1 MRCVRKKTSAV
12 LQPTKTIPRVR
23 ASLTTKPY
31 PEFNFRHKFSLL
43 VVATS
48 QSGKTYFVQ
57 QIFEN
62 NRIVYEEQRNIH
74 AGGSELVIGGIAG
87 ADSLTSIDGSASAIL
102 MAFFENVGAAD
113 HRSGS
118 EVVIGGFAG
127 ADSLTSVDGTRPFED
142 VGAAYHTSGSE
153 VVIGGIAGA
162 DSLTSVD
169 GHGSAISMAFF
180 EDVVAAYHTN
190 GSEVVIGGIAGAD
203 SLTSVDGHGSAISM
217 APFKDVAAADH
228 TSGSELDKLR
238 EVSVAEIL
246 SVTFDDT
253 AVAIGIRTGEAILW
267 SRALYAKIFLGGDDV
282 FIAAAIPGVSCSSSE
297 LSSVYSTRL

>member
-1 MRCVRKKTSAV
+1 MG
-12 LQPTKTIPRVR
+12 
-23 ASLTTKPY
+23 
-31 PEFNFRHKFSLL
+31 
-43 VVATS
+43 TS

-74 AGGSELVIGGIAG
+74 AGGSELVIGGIVG

-118 EVVIGGFAG
+118 EVVIGGFAC
-127 ADSLTSVDGTRPFED
+127 ADSLTSVDGPRSAISMAPFED
-142 VGAAYHTSGSE
+142 AGAAYHTS
-153 VVIGGIAGA
+153 
-162 DSLTSVD
+162 
-169 GHGSAISMAFF
+169 
-180 EDVVAAYHTN
+180 

-267 SRALYAKIFLGGDDV
+267 SRALDAKIFFGGEDV

>member
-1 MRCVRKKTSAV
+1 MYVRAV
-12 LQPTKTIPRVR
+12 LKPTKTIPRVR

-43 VVATS
+43 VVGPS

-57 QIFEN
+57 QILEN

-74 AGGSELVIGGIAG
+74 TGGSELVIGGIAG
-87 ADSLTSIDGSASAIL
+87 ADSLKSVDGSASAIS
-102 MAFFENVGAAD
+102 MAF
-113 HRSGS
+113 
-118 EVVIGGFAG
+118 
-127 ADSLTSVDGTRPFED
+127 FED
-142 VGAAYHTSGSE
+142 VGAADHTSGSE

-169 GHGSAISMAFF
+169 GPR
-180 EDVVAAYHTN
+180 
-190 GSEVVIGGIAGAD
+190 
-203 SLTSVDGHGSAISM
+203 SAISM
-217 APFKDVAAADH
+217 APFEDVAAADH

-267 SRALYAKIFLGGDDV
+267 SRALDAKIFLGGDDV
-282 FIAAAIPGVSCSSSE
+282 SIATAIPGVSCSLSE
-297 LSSVYSTRL
+297 LSSVYLKRL

>member
-1 MRCVRKKTSAV
+1 VG
-12 LQPTKTIPRVR
+12 P
-23 ASLTTKPY
+23 
-31 PEFNFRHKFSLL
+31 
-43 VVATS
+43 S
-48 QSGKTYFVQ
+48 QSGKTCFVQ

-87 ADSLTSIDGSASAIL
+87 ADSLTSIDESASAIS
-102 MAFFENVGAAD
+102 MA
-113 HRSGS
+113 
-118 EVVIGGFAG
+118 
-127 ADSLTSVDGTRPFED
+127 PFED

-169 GHGSAISMAFF
+169 GP
-180 EDVVAAYHTN
+180 
-190 GSEVVIGGIAGAD
+190 
-203 SLTSVDGHGSAISM
+203 GSAISM
-217 APFKDVAAADH
+217 APFEDVAAADH

-253 AVAIGIRTGEAILW
+253 AVG
-267 SRALYAKIFLGGDDV
+267 SRNRHTNGRSNLV
-282 FIAAAIPGVSCSSSE
+282 VTC
-297 LSSVYSTRL
+297 TRCE

>member
-1 MRCVRKKTSAV
+1 MG
-12 LQPTKTIPRVR
+12 P
-23 ASLTTKPY
+23 
-31 PEFNFRHKFSLL
+31 
-43 VVATS
+43 S

-57 QIFEN
+57 QILEN

-74 AGGSELVIGGIAG
+74 TGGSELVIGGIAG
-87 ADSLTSIDGSASAIL
+87 ADSLTSIDGSASAIS
-102 MAFFENVGAAD
+102 MA
-113 HRSGS
+113 
-118 EVVIGGFAG
+118 
-127 ADSLTSVDGTRPFED
+127 PCED

-169 GHGSAISMAFF
+169 GPRSAISMAPF
-180 EDVVAAYHTN
+180 EDVGAAYHTS

-267 SRALYAKIFLGGDDV
+267 SRALDAKIFLGGDDV
-282 FIAAAIPGVSCSSSE
+282 SIATAIPGVSCSSSE